1 MTHILKNTLF
11 LLITAFFLLSCGVPK
26 TLRTPESSESAII
39 GVSIRTITL
48 LLKHRQDV
56 VYFVKLDEKDDS
68 ILVSRV
74 IPSNYQRGNYAYLIN
89 AQPGRYA
96 VVGSSFVQSEQA
108 YSSFYDAE
116 TIKKTIVDVAPK
128 SVAYIGTFEI
138 DNQMKHLYQNIERN
152 GDTAQLHYYNLMK
165 NFMYGSFYCG
175 SLRHADQSPSVE
187 KKFLIMSRN
196 YFKDTGWTDII
207 DARIKSLESK

>member
-1 MTHILKNTLF
+1 MANISKNKLTI
-11 LLITAFFLLSCGVPK
+11 LITAFFLLSCGVPK

-39 GVSIRTITL
+39 GVSIRTVTL

-56 VYFVKLDEKDDS
+56 VYFVKLDEKDEN

-74 IPSNYQRGNYAYLIN
+74 IPSNYQRGDYAYLIN

-96 VVGSSFVQSEQA
+96 VIGSSFVQSEQA

-116 TIKKTIVDVAPK
+116 TIKKTIVDVEPK
-128 SVAYIGTFEI
+128 SIVYIGTFEI
-138 DNQMKHLYQNIERN
+138 DNQMKNLYQNIERH
-152 GDTAQLHYYNLMK
+152 GDSAQLHYYNLMK

-187 KKFLIMSRN
+187 KEFLLMCRN
-196 YFKDTGWTDII
+196 YFKDTGWIDII
-207 DARIKSLESK
+207 NARIKSLESQ